1 MNSHCAASSFERP
14 GAVDNRARPLADGF
28 ARVHADGFAR
38 RASAAVLLAIAAVFT
53 LAACDQKRIEK
64 LEEGVATEADVRAQF
79 GQPYAIVEDGQGG
92 KTLEYPRQPEG
103 LTNYMIT
110 IGPDGRMSALRQ
122 LLNPDNMKRVAPGQ
136 TRDEVRRTLGKP
148 AKMIRYALKQ
158 QEVWDWRFQAP
169 GQDPMMFSVT
179 FDDAGQV
186 VSTAT
191 LPDTKNVAP

>member
-1 MNSHCAASSFERP
+1 MNSHSAAPLSGRSAAGRAAPCAVHGNHRRLGERL
-14 GAVDNRARPLADGF
+14 VRQ
-28 ARVHADGFAR
+28 
-38 RASAAVLLAIAAVFT
+38 ASAAVLMVVASILVLAG
-53 LAACDQKRIEK
+53 CDQKRIEK

-110 IGPDGRMSALRQ
+110 IGPDGKMSALRQ
-122 LLNPDNMKRVAPGQ
+122 LLNPDNLKRVSAGQ
-136 TRDEVRRTLGKP
+136 TRDDVRRSLGKP

-169 GQDPMMFSVT
+169 GQDPMVFSVT
-179 FDDAGQV
+179 FDDGGRV

>member
-1 MNSHCAASSFERP
+1 MNSHSAAPLSGRSAADPAAPCAVPHNVSRLAERL
-14 GAVDNRARPLADGF
+14 ARQ
-28 ARVHADGFAR
+28 
-38 RASAAVLLAIAAVFT
+38 ASAVVVLAVAGLFVLAG
-53 LAACDQKRIEK
+53 CDQKRIEQ

-110 IGPDGRMSALRQ
+110 IGPDGKMSALRQ
-122 LLNPDNMKRVAPGQ
+122 LLNPDNLKRVAAGQ
-136 TRDEVRRTLGKP
+136 SRDDVRRSLGKP

-169 GQDPMMFSVT
+169 GQDPMVFSVT
-179 FDDAGQV
+179 FDDGGRV
-186 VSTAT
+186 VGTAT

>member
-1 MNSHCAASSFERP
+1 MNSH
-14 GAVDNRARPLADGF
+14 
-28 ARVHADGFAR
+28 R
-38 RASAAVLLAIAAVFT
+38 RASLSDRSTVWRHVSSAPGATARRISAAAVLAVAGLFVLAG
-53 LAACDQKRIEK
+53 CDQKRAEK
-64 LEEGVATEADVRAQF
+64 LEEGVSTEADVRTQF

-103 LTNYMIT
+103 LTNYLIT

-158 QEVWDWRFQAP
+158 QEVWDWRFQPPDREA
-169 GQDPMMFSVT
+169 MVFSVT
-179 FDDAGQV
+179 FDDAGRV
-186 VSTAT
+186 IGTAT
-191 LPDTKNVAP
+191 LRDTKNVEP